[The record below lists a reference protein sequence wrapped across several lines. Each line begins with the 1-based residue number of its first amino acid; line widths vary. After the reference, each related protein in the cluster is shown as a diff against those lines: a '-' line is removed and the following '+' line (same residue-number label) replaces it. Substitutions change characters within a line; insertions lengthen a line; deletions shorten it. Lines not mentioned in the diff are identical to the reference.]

1 MTEIY
6 MLRKLWHTVSF
17 RASTAYARPW
27 PYVPRR
33 IRSRLNLMLI
43 FGNTVI
49 LTSFTMAAL
58 SVYSQGP
65 PLDAAVKLADAVEH
79 KSVTWLVAMAAI
91 VAMLVNV
98 YLVNVVVGLVKD
110 SIKAAAEVRSDLHT
124 IKSLIRNHHNIND
137 DDTPGR

>member
-1 MTEIY
+1 
-6 MLRKLWHTVSF
+6 MLRKCWNIISF
-17 RASTAYARPW
+17 RASAAYAKPW

-43 FGNTVI
+43 VSNTVV
-49 LTSFTMAAL
+49 LSGLMMAAM
-58 SVYSQGP
+58 SVYSQVP
-65 PLDAAVKLADAVEH
+65 PIDAAVKLADAVEN

-98 YLVNVVVGLVKD
+98 YLVNVVVGLVKE

-124 IKSLIRNHHNIND
+124 IKALIRNQHKIDD